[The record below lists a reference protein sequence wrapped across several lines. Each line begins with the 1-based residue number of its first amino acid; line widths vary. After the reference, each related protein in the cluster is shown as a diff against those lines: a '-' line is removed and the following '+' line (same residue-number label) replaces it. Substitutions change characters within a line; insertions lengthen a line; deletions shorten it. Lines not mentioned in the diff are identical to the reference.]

1 MPIWLAKIVATR
13 IIKAVKHK
21 VDLKRIDKYVNKPN
35 ELDKQMKQVQR
46 NINKCLKTQEKMEKD
61 LAIVIDILSKSDSIK
76 DKFKNIKKQ
85 NRCCFSRR
93 RNSFFYA
100 G

>member
-1 MPIWLAKIVATR
+1 MPIWLAKIIATR

-21 VDLKRIDKYVNKPN
+21 IDLKRIDKYVNKPN

-76 DKFKNIKKQ
+76 DKFKKIKKP
-85 NRCCFSRR
+85 RF
-93 RNSFFYA
+93 
-100 G
+100 

>member
-21 VDLKRIDKYVNKPN
+21 IDLKRIDKYVNKPN
-35 ELDKQMKQVQR
+35 ELDKQMKQVQK
-46 NINKCLKTQEKMEKD
+46 NINKCLKTQEKIEKD

-76 DKFKNIKKQ
+76 DKFKKIKKP
-85 NRCCFSRR
+85 RF
-93 RNSFFYA
+93 
-100 G
+100 

>member
-21 VDLKRIDKYVNKPN
+21 IDLKRIDKYVNKPN
-35 ELDKQMKQVQR
+35 ELDKQMKQVQK

-76 DKFKNIKKQ
+76 DKFKKIKKP
-85 NRCCFSRR
+85 RF
-93 RNSFFYA
+93 
-100 G
+100 

>member
-13 IIKAVKHK
+13 IFKAVKHK
-21 VDLKRIDKYVNKPN
+21 IDLKRIDKYVNKPN

-76 DKFKNIKKQ
+76 DKFKKIKKP
-85 NRCCFSRR
+85 RF
-93 RNSFFYA
+93 
-100 G
+100 

>member
-76 DKFKNIKKQ
+76 DKFKNIKKP
-85 NRCCFSRR
+85 RF
-93 RNSFFYA
+93 
-100 G
+100 

>member
-21 VDLKRIDKYVNKPN
+21 IDLKRIDKYVNKPN
-35 ELDKQMKQVQR
+35 ELDKQMKQVQK
-46 NINKCLKTQEKMEKD
+46 NQNKILKTQEKMEKD

-76 DKFKNIKKQ
+76 DKFKKIKKP
-85 NRCCFSRR
+85 RF
-93 RNSFFYA
+93 
-100 G
+100 